1 MNGNKR
7 GEKILPPFLQDDHVH
22 LMRRHPFFAPVF
34 LLMILGIVVVVGG
47 ALLIILQS
55 GGKVSGGALI
65 MIGPFPIIIGS
76 DSTIV
81 TVLIVVAVALIAM
94 YIWRIPWWMRSQPP
108 LRGGLRKDEERDAT
122 PKPEG
127 NSRRP
132 LPTECRQD
140 QPVHPCGATEFCP
153 EDPEKCVFFRG
164 GLR

>member
-1 MNGNKR
+1 M
-7 GEKILPPFLQDDHVH
+7 
-22 LMRRHPFFAPVF
+22 APAF
-34 LLMILGIVVVVGG
+34 LLMILGIAVAVGG
-47 ALLIILQS
+47 ALLVALQP

-76 DSTIV
+76 DNTIV

-94 YIWRIPWWMRSQPP
+94 YIWRVHRRMRSQPP
-108 LRGGLRKDEERDAT
+108 LGGSLRIDAERDDIRS
-122 PKPEG
+122 KNPEG
-127 NSRRP
+127 NPSHP